1 MQKSRKQHPGF
12 FCAEFFVFKRFHQ
25 TTKLNFKLS
34 ITYKIFMKINDFSR
48 REFLRKLSIGAG
60 AISLGSALSSFE
72 MLLLAPKKLGIA
84 LVGLGNYAGGQLAP
98 ALLQT
103 KNCYLAGLVTGTPEK
118 AKSWS
123 AKYNIPQKNIYN
135 YENFDSIAQNPDIDI
150 VYVVLPVSM
159 HKEFTIRAAKAGK
172 HVICEKPMAL
182 NAADCREMIAA
193 CKKENRM
200 LSIGYRL
207 HFEPHNLEVM
217 RLGQKQI
224 LGKVIQLENANGFV
238 YGGDPNAWRLKK
250 AMAGGGGLMDMGI
263 YAIQGARYTLGQEP
277 LFVKATQEKTKPE
290 LFKDVDETVF
300 WELEFPGGFAS
311 QGKSSYNNNWGSL
324 KAKTEKGFFELEPAY
339 GYGGIEGKTS
349 KGPMNLPNI
358 NQQAAQMDDFAN
370 CINTK
375 KPTRVPGEEGLKDML
390 VVDAIYRSLD
400 SGKKEKIGSV

>member
-1 MQKSRKQHPGF
+1 
-12 FCAEFFVFKRFHQ
+12 
-25 TTKLNFKLS
+25 
-34 ITYKIFMKINDFSR
+34 MKPNSSSR
-48 REFLRKLSIGAG
+48 RDFLRQLAVSGGALT
-60 AISLGSALSSFE
+60 LGSVLSSFDE
-72 MLLLAPKKLGIA
+72 LFLTDKKLGIA

-98 ALLQT
+98 ALQQT
-103 KNCYLAGLVTGTPEK
+103 KNCYLAGIVTGTPEK
-118 AKSWS
+118 AKTWS

-135 YENFDSIAQNPDIDI
+135 YQNFDSIAQNPDIDI
-150 VYVVLPVSM
+150 VYIVLPVSM
-159 HKEFTIRAAKAGK
+159 HKEFTIRAAKTGK

-193 CKKENRM
+193 CKQANRM

-217 RLGQKQI
+217 RLGQKQV
-224 LGKVIQLENANGFV
+224 LGKVTQLENANGFTW
-238 YGGDPNAWRLKK
+238 GGPPTWRLNK

-277 LFVKATQEKTKPE
+277 IFVKATQEKTKPE

-300 WELEFPGGFAS
+300 WELEFPGGFVTK
-311 QGKSSYNNNWGSL
+311 GKSSYNNNWGSL

-339 GYGGIEGKTS
+339 GYGGIDGKTS
-349 KGPMNLPNI
+349 NGPMNLPNI

-370 CINTK
+370 CVITK

-400 SGKKEKIGSV
+400 SGKREKIG